1 MIAAVGYSGAEVDDQ
16 KARIFYGDIC
26 AYDQGR
32 VADKALLKA
41 MQDVMRHRAFDVT
54 VDLGL
59 GDGED
64 TVYTCDFSYDYVK
77 INAEYTT

>member
-1 MIAAVGYSGAEVDDQ
+1 
-16 KARIFYGDIC
+16 
-26 AYDQGR
+26 

-41 MQDVMRHRAFDVT
+41 MQEVMRKRAFEVT

-59 GDGED
+59 GEGED
-64 TVYTCDFSYDYVK
+64 TIYTCDFSYDYVK